1 MPSPLTEP
9 DREQILA
16 ELTEAH
22 NAISKLLSDLRRRY
36 SPKSPALKAAVK
48 AERDLFQLKREI
60 LKLDLENPP
69 TRSPLPS
76 LRETGTASILLL
88 PLTRPLI
95 AAGQRP
101 PRMRRGRAAQVPA
114 QRLWLA
120 RYALSA
126 ATFRANVDE
135 RMMLSAGGFSPG

>member
-36 SPKSPALKAAVK
+36 SAKAPALKAAAK
-48 AERDLFQLKREI
+48 AERHLFKLKREI

-76 LRETGTASILLL
+76 L
-88 PLTRPLI
+88 TRGGKVIDPE
-95 AAGQRP
+95 
-101 PRMRRGRAAQVPA
+101 
-114 QRLWLA
+114 RL
-120 RYALSA
+120 
-126 ATFRANVDE
+126 
-135 RMMLSAGGFSPG
+135 